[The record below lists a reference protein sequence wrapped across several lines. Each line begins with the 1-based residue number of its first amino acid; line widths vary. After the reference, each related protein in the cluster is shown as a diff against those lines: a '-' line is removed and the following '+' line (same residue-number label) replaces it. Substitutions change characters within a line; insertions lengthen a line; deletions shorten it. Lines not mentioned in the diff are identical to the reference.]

1 MSTDTIISGDTSLI
15 DKSLTE
21 KQIRG
26 VDLVV
31 KSASKKYPF
40 ILGWDYFHEWKKW
53 DSIFYID
60 LYVDWS
66 LASQFYNETF
76 RQYYIDNPETVF
88 SDTSAL
94 FTFFDDSI
102 GDKDKNFMK
111 GYNAGTKL
119 KNFVSSL
126 YEALP
131 EEFQRH
137 YVHESAYGKSIH
149 LCTLMIN
156 DFRDIRSKK

>member
-40 ILGWDYFHEWKKW
+40 ILGWDYFDEWKKW
-53 DSIFYID
+53 DSMFYID

-76 RQYYIDNPETVF
+76 RQYYIDYPETVF

-94 FTFFDDSI
+94 FAFFEDSI
-102 GDKDKNFMK
+102 GDKHKNFMN
-111 GYNAGTKL
+111 GYNAGRKL
-119 KNFVSSL
+119 KTFVSSL

-149 LCTLMIN
+149 SCTLMVD
-156 DFRDIRSKK
+156 DFRDIRNKK

>member
-60 LYVDWS
+60 FIFLIYH
-66 LASQFYNETF
+66 
-76 RQYYIDNPETVF
+76 
-88 SDTSAL
+88 
-94 FTFFDDSI
+94 
-102 GDKDKNFMK
+102 FM
-111 GYNAGTKL
+111 L
-119 KNFVSSL
+119 IF
-126 YEALP
+126 
-131 EEFQRH
+131 
-137 YVHESAYGKSIH
+137 
-149 LCTLMIN
+149 
-156 DFRDIRSKK
+156 IRFK